1 MLSPGHD
8 SLRNYRESA
17 LKVRAAYLRELV
29 DNGISRGPRLPARAR
44 VKFGLIGATLAAAI
58 AVAVMLTLSGEAA
71 ASSSEEGEDA
81 PPVESTASL
90 QTAPMPASEVS
101 SASPAEKALEGY
113 EDR

>member
-17 LKVRAAYLRELV
+17 LKARAASPPRLA
-29 DNGISRGPRLPARAR
+29 DNGISRMPRLPPGAR

-58 AVAVMLTLSGEAA
+58 ALAVMLTLSGEAA
-71 ASSSEEGEDA
+71 ASSSEKAEDA
-81 PPVESTASL
+81 APVESIAAL
-90 QTAPMPASEVS
+90 QTATMPASEVS